1 MKRLFLCLLVLYGA
15 ATAAVTSAPV
25 LAQAQEQKPRL
36 DKLKVDVKRIE
47 VDGQRMYEVDASGS
61 VLAPPASV
69 WKTLTTY
76 ERMSEFVPD
85 LSSCRVLSRNG
96 NEVIIE
102 QQGMARFLFMNH
114 PINLVVRA
122 METPQTA
129 IDIALISG
137 DMRHYESRWNLYPVP
152 ETGGTRIVFS
162 SRLMPGFYVP
172 GMLGT
177 TMIRGDIERMMAA
190 VLARIDSQHAEK
202 SS

>member
-1 MKRLFLCLLVLYGA
+1 MKRLFLCLLMLCAVP
-15 ATAAVTSAPV
+15 ATA
-25 LAQAQEQKPRL
+25 LAQAIRL
-36 DKLKVDVKRIE
+36 DKLKVEVKRIE

-61 VLAPPASV
+61 VQAPPASV

-76 ERMSEFVPD
+76 ERMHEFVPD

-114 PINLVVRA
+114 AIRLVVRA
-122 METPQTA
+122 TETPFTA

-137 DMRHYESRWNLYPVP
+137 DMRHYESRWNLYPIP

-177 TMIRGDIERMMAA
+177 TMIRGDIERMMGA
-190 VLARIDSQHAEK
+190 VMARIDSQPAQNQAR
-202 SS
+202 

>member
-1 MKRLFLCLLVLYGA
+1 MTRLFLCLLMLCTVATPA
-15 ATAAVTSAPV
+15 A
-25 LAQAQEQKPRL
+25 AQAQMQAVRL
-36 DKLKVDVKRIE
+36 DRLKVDVKRIE

-61 VLAPPASV
+61 VQAPPASV

-76 ERMSEFVPD
+76 ERMHEFVPD

-114 PINLVVRA
+114 AIHLVVRA
-122 METPQTA
+122 TETPFTA

-137 DMRHYESRWNLYPVP
+137 DMRHYESRWNLYPIS

-190 VLARIDSQHAEK
+190 VLARIDSQHADN
-202 SS
+202 S

>member
-1 MKRLFLCLLVLYGA
+1 MTRLFLCLLMLCTVA
-15 ATAAVTSAPV
+15 APAA
-25 LAQAQEQKPRL
+25 AQAQMQAPRL
-36 DKLKVDVKRIE
+36 DRLKVDVKRIE

-61 VLAPPASV
+61 VQAPLASV

-76 ERMSEFVPD
+76 ERMHEFVPD

-114 PINLVVRA
+114 PIHLVVRA
-122 METPQTA
+122 TETPFTA

-137 DMRHYESRWNLYPVP
+137 DMRHYESRWNLYPIP

-190 VLARIDSQHAEK
+190 VLARIDSQYADK
-202 SS
+202 SG

>member
-1 MKRLFLCLLVLYGA
+1 MLCAVP
-15 ATAAVTSAPV
+15 ATA
-25 LAQAQEQKPRL
+25 LAQATRL
-36 DKLKVDVKRIE
+36 DRLKVDVKRIE

-61 VLAPPASV
+61 VQAPPASV

-76 ERMSEFVPD
+76 ERMHEFVPD

-114 PINLVVRA
+114 PIHLVVRA
-122 METPQTA
+122 TETPFTA

-137 DMRHYESRWNLYPVP
+137 DMRHYESRWNLYPIP

-190 VLARIDSQHAEK
+190 VLTRIDSQYTDK
-202 SS
+202 SG

>member
-1 MKRLFLCLLVLYGA
+1 MTRLFLCLLMLCTVATPA
-15 ATAAVTSAPV
+15 A
-25 LAQAQEQKPRL
+25 AQAQMQALRL

-61 VLAPPASV
+61 VQAPPASV

-76 ERMSEFVPD
+76 ERMHEFVPD

-114 PINLVVRA
+114 AIHLVVRA
-122 METPQTA
+122 TETPFTA

-137 DMRHYESRWNLYPVP
+137 DMRHYEARWNLYPIP

-162 SRLMPGFYVP
+162 SRLVPGFYVP

-190 VLARIDSQHAEK
+190 VLARIDSQHADK
-202 SS
+202 S

>member
-1 MKRLFLCLLVLYGA
+1 MTRLFLCLLMLCAV
-15 ATAAVTSAPV
+15 ATPVAVS
-25 LAQAQEQKPRL
+25 AQAQAPRL
-36 DKLKVDVKRIE
+36 DKLKVEVKRIE

-102 QQGMARFLFMNH
+102 QQGVARFLFMNH
-114 PINLVVRA
+114 AIHLVVRA
-122 METPQTA
+122 LETPPTA
-129 IDIALISG
+129 IDIDLISG

-177 TMIRGDIERMMAA
+177 AMIRGDIERMMAA

-202 SS
+202 AG

>member
-1 MKRLFLCLLVLYGA
+1 MTRLFPCLLLLCAVA
-15 ATAAVTSAPV
+15 APLAAP
-25 LAQAQEQKPRL
+25 AQTQTQAPRL

-61 VLAPPASV
+61 VQAPPASV

-76 ERMSEFVPD
+76 ERMHEFVPD

-114 PINLVVRA
+114 AIRLVVRA
-122 METPQTA
+122 TETPLTA

-137 DMRHYESRWNLYPVP
+137 DMRHYESRWNLYPIP

-190 VLARIDSQHAEK
+190 VLARIDSQHANK
-202 SS
+202 AG

>member
-1 MKRLFLCLLVLYGA
+1 MTRLFLCLLMLCTVATPA
-15 ATAAVTSAPV
+15 A
-25 LAQAQEQKPRL
+25 AQAQMQAPRL

-61 VLAPPASV
+61 VQAPLASV

-76 ERMSEFVPD
+76 ERMNEFVPD

-102 QQGMARFLFMNH
+102 QQGVARFLFMNH
-114 PINLVVRA
+114 AIHLVVRA
-122 METPQTA
+122 TETPFTA

-137 DMRHYESRWNLYPVP
+137 DMRHYESRWNLYPIP

-190 VLARIDSQHAEK
+190 VLTRIDSQYADK
-202 SS
+202 SG

>member
-1 MKRLFLCLLVLYGA
+1 MMRLTFSLLLLCA
-15 ATAAVTSAPV
+15 APWSTPA
-25 LAQAQEQKPRL
+25 LAQAPRL
-36 DKLKVDVKRIE
+36 DTPRLKVEVKRIE
-47 VDGQRMYEVDASGS
+47 VDAQRMYEVNANA
-61 VLAPPASV
+61 VVQAAPAVV
-69 WKTLTTY
+69 WKTLTGY

-114 PINLVVRA
+114 PIHLVVRA
-122 METPQTA
+122 TETPMTA
-129 IDIALISG
+129 IDIDLISG
-137 DMRHYESRWNLYPVP
+137 DMRHYESRWALTPMP

-177 TMIRGDIERMMAA
+177 TMIRGDIERMMGA
-190 VLARIDSQHAEK
+190 VMARIDSQPAQNQAR
-202 SS
+202 

>member
-1 MKRLFLCLLVLYGA
+1 MTRLFLCLLMLCTVAIPA
-15 ATAAVTSAPV
+15 A
-25 LAQAQEQKPRL
+25 AQAQMQAPRL

-61 VLAPPASV
+61 VQAPLASV

-76 ERMSEFVPD
+76 ERMNEFVPD

-114 PINLVVRA
+114 AIHLVVRA
-122 METPQTA
+122 TETPFTA

-137 DMRHYESRWNLYPVP
+137 DMRHYESRWNLYPIP

-190 VLARIDSQHAEK
+190 VLTRIDSQYADK
-202 SS
+202 SG

>member
-1 MKRLFLCLLVLYGA
+1 MTRLFLCLLMLCTVVTPA
-15 ATAAVTSAPV
+15 A
-25 LAQAQEQKPRL
+25 AQAQMQAPRL
-36 DKLKVDVKRIE
+36 DRLKVDVKRIE
-47 VDGQRMYEVDASGS
+47 VDGKHMYEVDASGS
-61 VLAPPASV
+61 VQAPLASV

-76 ERMSEFVPD
+76 ERMNEFVPD

-114 PINLVVRA
+114 AIHLVVRA
-122 METPQTA
+122 TETPFTA

-137 DMRHYESRWNLYPVP
+137 DMRHYESRWNLYAIP

-190 VLARIDSQHAEK
+190 VLARIDNQHADK
-202 SS
+202 S

>member
-1 MKRLFLCLLVLYGA
+1 MKRLFLCLLMLCAVP
-15 ATAAVTSAPV
+15 ATA
-25 LAQAQEQKPRL
+25 LAQAIRL
-36 DKLKVDVKRIE
+36 DKLKVEVKRIE

-61 VLAPPASV
+61 VQAPPASV

-76 ERMSEFVPD
+76 ERMHEFVPD

-114 PINLVVRA
+114 AIHLVVRA
-122 METPQTA
+122 TETPFTA

-137 DMRHYESRWNLYPVP
+137 DMRHYESRWNLYSIP

-202 SS
+202 AG